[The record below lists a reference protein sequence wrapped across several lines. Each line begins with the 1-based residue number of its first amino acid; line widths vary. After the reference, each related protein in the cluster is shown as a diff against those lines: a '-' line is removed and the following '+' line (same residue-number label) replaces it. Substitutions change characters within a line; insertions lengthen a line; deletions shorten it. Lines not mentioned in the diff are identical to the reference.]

1 MLELNVLD
9 NPLWAWGL
17 ALAITLGVVLAVK
30 LVHRIAGKRV
40 SEAAART
47 KSDADDAVL
56 RVLARTHGLFV
67 LAVGLYVGSRYLDL
81 DPRADRALDLFLTV
95 AVALQVGRW
104 GSAALEFFFERHR
117 QRAARTDAGA
127 TTAIAALSFAARFL
141 MWVLLLLLALDN
153 LGVDVTAMVAGL
165 GIGGIAVALAVQ
177 NILGDLF
184 ASVSIIVDRPFV
196 VGDFII
202 VDDYMGTVEHVGLK
216 TTHVRSLGGEQI
228 IFANNDLLKT
238 RVRNYKRMYERRVV
252 FTFGVEY
259 GTSPQQL
266 KDVAE
271 FLRALVTTTP
281 RTRLERAHFFK
292 FGESSLDF
300 EVAYWVQDP
309 DYNAYMDI
317 QQNFNLR
324 IMEQLAARKVA
335 FAFPTRTVAFA
346 QALKLDS
353 ETTRQLPDP
362 DQGARN
368 KGVRDSGSGRDD
380 NSIRETP
387 TPPLNAEPS
396 SPSMERG

>member
-1 MLELNVLD
+1 MLELTVLD

-40 SEAAART
+40 SEVAART

-56 RVLARTHGLFV
+56 RILARTHGLFV

-81 DPRADRALDLFLTV
+81 ETRADRALDLFLTV

-153 LGVDVTAMVAGL
+153 LGIDVTAMVAGL

-271 FLRALVTTTP
+271 FLRALITTTP

-324 IMEQLAARKVA
+324 IMDELAAHQIA

-346 QALKLDS
+346 KALKLDS
-353 ETTRQLPDP
+353 DRTRMAPSSDRE
-362 DQGARN
+362 AE
-368 KGVRDSGSGRDD
+368 SIGSGRSR
-380 NSIRETP
+380 NGIRDTP
-387 TPPLNAEPS
+387 TPPRNVEPN